1 VRFFFDNNISPHL
14 AHAVRELCK
23 VENNVEEVIHLR
35 DRFSANT
42 KDHEWITNLAKSGP
56 WVVISQDTFIK
67 NDLEREALR
76 QSGLIVFVLDR
87 QWSQHKHWPK
97 SQNLVKW
104 WPAIMEQ
111 SLRIKGGASYRVSW
125 RYSGG
130 RVEQIRL

>member
-1 VRFFFDNNISPHL
+1 MKFFFDNNLSPHL
-14 AHAVRELCK
+14 AHAIRELCK
-23 VENNVEEVIHLR
+23 VEPNVEAVVHLR
-35 DRFSANT
+35 DRFSPNT
-42 KDHEWITNLAKSGP
+42 KDHEWITNLAQSGQ
-56 WVVISQDTFIK
+56 WVVISQDGFNK

-87 QWSQHKHWPK
+87 QWSQHTHWPK

-111 SLRIKGGASYRVSW
+111 CQRIKGGASYRVSW